1 MVTTASTL
9 AFPMVRTPEMSA
21 PDELVW
27 VLGEAYRRSRQLI
40 EQVVRDQGIT
50 ATQLSI
56 LTRLEYLP
64 GISRVELARQAFISP
79 QAAQVALTTLE
90 NKGLVARRSKNG
102 NSRAVGTH
110 LTAKGRRVL
119 EACHEATEPVMDRFA
134 APLAPD
140 ERRLLIE
147 LLTRCL
153 GGPPDWF
160 QSASG

>member
-1 MVTTASTL
+1 MTVTSTIAL
-9 AFPMVRTPEMSA
+9 AMSQTPEMSEA
-21 PDELVW
+21 DELVW
-27 VLGEAYRRSRQLI
+27 VLGEAYRRSRQLV
-40 EQVVRDQGIT
+40 EQVVRDHGIT

-56 LTRLEYLP
+56 LKRLEYVP
-64 GISRVELARQAFISP
+64 GISRVEMARQTFISP

-119 EACHEATEPVMDRFA
+119 EACHEATEPAIEKFVAALDGKDRRA
-134 APLAPD
+134 
-140 ERRLLIE
+140 LIE

-160 QSASG
+160 

>member
-1 MVTTASTL
+1 MTSPTNTL
-9 AFPMVRTPEMSA
+9 LQPMSRMQPMSEA
-21 PDELVW
+21 DELVW

-56 LTRLEYLP
+56 LKRLEYVP
-64 GISRVELARQAFISP
+64 GISRVEMARQTFISP

-90 NKGLVARRSKNG
+90 DKGLVARRSKNG
-102 NSRAVGTH
+102 NNRAVGTH

-119 EACHEATEPVMDRFA
+119 EACHQATEPVIERFVG
-134 APLAPD
+134 PLD
-140 ERRLLIE
+140 HEDRRLLIE

-153 GGPPDWF
+153 GGPPSWT
-160 QSASG
+160 

>member
-1 MVTTASTL
+1 MTVTSTIAL
-9 AFPMVRTPEMSA
+9 AMSQTPEMSEA
-21 PDELVW
+21 DELVW
-27 VLGEAYRRSRQLI
+27 VLGEAYRRSRQLV
-40 EQVVRDQGIT
+40 EQVVRDHGIT

-56 LTRLEYLP
+56 LKRLEYVP
-64 GISRVELARQAFISP
+64 GISRVEMARQTFISP

-119 EACHEATEPVMDRFA
+119 EACHEATEPAIEKFA
-134 APLAPD
+134 AALD
-140 ERRLLIE
+140 GKDRRALIE

-160 QSASG
+160 